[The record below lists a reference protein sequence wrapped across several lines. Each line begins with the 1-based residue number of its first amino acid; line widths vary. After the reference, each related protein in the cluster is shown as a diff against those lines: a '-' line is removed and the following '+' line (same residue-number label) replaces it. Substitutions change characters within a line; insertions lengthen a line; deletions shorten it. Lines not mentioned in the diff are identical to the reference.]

1 MNDEQKELFIKLTHF
16 LGQVLGKSYEVV
28 FHIISKKGSYIAA
41 IENSHISGRTID
53 SPLTAFASKLL
64 QEKAYLKQD
73 FLCHYKAQTKEN
85 KLLNGSTFFI
95 KKGDK
100 LVGIL
105 CINHDTSE
113 IQSAIHK
120 IIEIE
125 NLSGFGEITASLMSD
140 SDESG
145 GFGESSES
153 PQPQNTQIS
162 IENLSHNIED
172 ILAQSIDLNYLK
184 SGFTLSA
191 TQKNDIIKN
200 LYQKGIFNIKGSL
213 YIVAK
218 LLKISEPSVYR
229 YLNKLKKDENL

>member
-1 MNDEQKELFIKLTHF
+1 MNDEQRELFIKLTHF

-113 IQSAIHK
+113 IQKAVHK

-140 SDESG
+140 LGDSSN
-145 GFGESSES
+145 FGES

-184 SGFTLSA
+184 SGFALSA

-229 YLNKLKKDENL
+229 YLNKLKKR

>member
-64 QEKAYLKQD
+64 QEKAYLKKD

-95 KKGDK
+95 KKGEK

-113 IQSAIHK
+113 IQKAVHK

-140 SDESG
+140 SGDSS
-145 GFGESSES
+145 GFGES
-153 PQPQNTQIS
+153 PQPQNAQIS

>member
-64 QEKAYLKQD
+64 QEKAYLKKD
-73 FLCHYKAQTKEN
+73 FLFHYKAQTKEN

-95 KKGDK
+95 KKGEK

-113 IQSAIHK
+113 IQKAVHK

-125 NLSGFGEITASLMSD
+125 NLSGFGEITASLMS
-140 SDESG
+140 ESG
-145 GFGESSES
+145 DSSSFGES
-153 PQPQNTQIS
+153 PQPQNAQIS

>member
-64 QEKAYLKQD
+64 QEKAYLKKD
-73 FLCHYKAQTKEN
+73 FLYHYKAQTKEN

-113 IQSAIHK
+113 IQKAVHK

-140 SDESG
+140 S
-145 GFGESSES
+145 GESSSFGES
-153 PQPQNTQIS
+153 PQPQNAQIS

>member
-64 QEKAYLKQD
+64 QEKAYLKKD

-95 KKGDK
+95 KKGEK

-113 IQSAIHK
+113 IQKAVHK

-125 NLSGFGEITASLMSD
+125 NLSGFGEITASLISD
-140 SDESG
+140 S
-145 GFGESSES
+145 GESSGFGES
-153 PQPQNTQIS
+153 PQPQNAQIS

>member
-1 MNDEQKELFIKLTHF
+1 MNNEQKELFIKLTHF

-41 IENSHISGRTID
+41 IENSHISRRTID

-113 IQSAIHK
+113 IQKAVHK

-140 SDESG
+140 SGDSSG
-145 GFGESSES
+145 LGES
-153 PQPQNTQIS
+153 PQPQNAQIS

-191 TQKNDIIKN
+191 TQKNDIVKN

>member
-64 QEKAYLKQD
+64 QEKAYLKKD

-95 KKGDK
+95 KKGEK

-125 NLSGFGEITASLMSD
+125 NLSSFGEITASLMSD
-140 SDESG
+140 S
-145 GFGESSES
+145 GESSGFGES
-153 PQPQNTQIS
+153 PQPQNAQIS

>member
-64 QEKAYLKQD
+64 QEKAYLKKD

-113 IQSAIHK
+113 IQKAVHK

-140 SDESG
+140 SSKTSD
-145 GFGESSES
+145 FGES
-153 PQPQNTQIS
+153 PQPQNAQIS

-213 YIVAK
+213 CIVAK

-229 YLNKLKKDENL
+229 YLNKLKKDEN

>member
-1 MNDEQKELFIKLTHF
+1 MNNEQRELFIKLTHF

-113 IQSAIHK
+113 IQKAVHK

-140 SDESG
+140 LGDSSN
-145 GFGESSES
+145 FGES

-229 YLNKLKKDENL
+229 YLNKLKKR

>member
-1 MNDEQKELFIKLTHF
+1 MNDEQKELFIKLTRF

-64 QEKAYLKQD
+64 QEKAYLKKD

-95 KKGDK
+95 KKGEK

-140 SDESG
+140 SSESNS
-145 GFGESSES
+145 FGES
-153 PQPQNTQIS
+153 PQPQNAQIS

>member
-1 MNDEQKELFIKLTHF
+1 M
-16 LGQVLGKSYEVV
+16 
-28 FHIISKKGSYIAA
+28 
-41 IENSHISGRTID
+41 
-53 SPLTAFASKLL
+53 

-113 IQSAIHK
+113 IQKAVHK

-140 SDESG
+140 LGDSSN
-145 GFGESSES
+145 FGES

-184 SGFTLSA
+184 SGFALSA

-229 YLNKLKKDENL
+229 YLNKLKKR

>member
-1 MNDEQKELFIKLTHF
+1 MHLNDEQKELFIKLTHF

-64 QEKAYLKQD
+64 QEKAYLKKD

-95 KKGDK
+95 KKGEK

-113 IQSAIHK
+113 IQKAVHK

-140 SDESG
+140 S
-145 GFGESSES
+145 GESSSFGES
-153 PQPQNTQIS
+153 PQPQNAQIS

-191 TQKNDIIKN
+191 MQKNDIIKN

>member
-64 QEKAYLKQD
+64 QEKAYLKKD
-73 FLCHYKAQTKEN
+73 FLCHYKAQTKEK

-95 KKGDK
+95 KKGEK

-140 SDESG
+140 SSESS
-145 GFGESSES
+145 GFGES
-153 PQPQNTQIS
+153 PQPQNAQIS

>member
-64 QEKAYLKQD
+64 QEKAYLKKD

-95 KKGDK
+95 KKGEK

-113 IQSAIHK
+113 IQKAVHK

-140 SDESG
+140 S
-145 GFGESSES
+145 GESSGFGES
-153 PQPQNTQIS
+153 PQPQNAQIS

-172 ILAQSIDLNYLK
+172 ILAQSIDLNYLQ